1 MFYTTLGFGSP
12 TLLFLGPVA
21 GVLLVL
27 LAIVC
32 ITANAVRMKKGGSK
46 RNGN

>member
-12 TLLFLGPVA
+12 TLMWLGPVA

-27 LAIVC
+27 LMIAC
-32 ITANAVRMKKGGSK
+32 LAGNLHQLWKGR
-46 RNGN
+46 RNHD

>member
-12 TLLFLGPVA
+12 TLLWLGPVA

-32 ITANAVRMKKGGSK
+32 IAGNLQRRKGSGK
-46 RNGN
+46 RGQN